1 MGKYLLHGSYSI
13 EGNRGIIKGGGG
25 TARRKAIAAL
35 VESVGGKLE
44 SAYWA
49 LGKDDFYI
57 IVDLPNNVTV
67 AAIALQ
73 VGASGAISR
82 LASTPL
88 LTAEDVDAATKV
100 GVKYTP
106 PGQ

>member
-13 EGNRGIIKGGGG
+13 EGNQGIVKGGGG
-25 TARRKAIAAL
+25 TARRKAITTL

-57 IVDLPNNVTV
+57 IVDLPNNVAV
-67 AAIALQ
+67 AAVALQ
-73 VGASGAISR
+73 VGGSGAISR
-82 LASTPL
+82 LSSTPL